1 VNGLCPSVCGKQGVC
16 GWRSCDPVLE
26 NVSAGSIDAS
36 EYETE
41 NSGGSTPRLKC
52 MKMHEGAI
60 RALS

>member
-1 VNGLCPSVCGKQGVC
+1 VC

-36 EYETE
+36 EYEIE
-41 NSGGSTPRLKC
+41 NSGSSTPLRLKC